1 MRGLSPN
8 AFKCSCMRKICAQIE
23 MQLVDAVS
31 ECARMEQQRQMHSEC
46 IKRMLVNV
54 AIAECTE
61 YALKSCQNASECTFY
76 IIASVCAAC
85 HMQKYAIHNGMH
97 RNASKIHLNA
107 AGENDTAY
115 GRKRHLSRVRARR
128 RRGASGEKLTRYGG
142 ASSTPLP
149 TAVRT
154 RRSYRSTRC

>member
-1 MRGLSPN
+1 
-8 AFKCSCMRKICAQIE
+8 MRKICAQIE

-61 YALKSCQNASECTFY
+61 YALKSCQNASEWTFY
-76 IIASVCAAC
+76 IIASECAAC
-85 HMQKYAIHNGMH
+85 HMQKNAIHNGMH
-97 RNASKIHLNA
+97 RNASKILLNA

-115 GRKRHLSRVRARR
+115 GRKRHLSPLAPTSSRAVRAMYRHAACR
-128 RRGASGEKLTRYGG
+128 VARSVSAI
-142 ASSTPLP
+142 TPLGTWWCRAP
-149 TAVRT
+149 PAV
-154 RRSYRSTRC
+154 SKS

>member
-115 GRKRHLSRVRARR
+115 GRKRHLSLGVDARLPR
-128 RRGASGEKLTRYGG
+128 PSSPSPLVAPPSTALGG
-142 ASSTPLP
+142 WC
-149 TAVRT
+149 TAAIE
-154 RRSYRSTRC
+154 

>member
-1 MRGLSPN
+1 
-8 AFKCSCMRKICAQIE
+8 MRKICAQIE
-23 MQLVDAVS
+23 MQLVDAES

-107 AGENDTAY
+107 AVENNTAY
-115 GRKRHLSRVRARR
+115 GRKRHLSRGCSEIAAARKTAAV
-128 RRGASGEKLTRYGG
+128 ASG
-142 ASSTPLP
+142 
-149 TAVRT
+149 TANDGSNKRPAFEVRHVV
-154 RRSYRSTRC
+154 S

>member
-1 MRGLSPN
+1 
-8 AFKCSCMRKICAQIE
+8 MRKICAQIE

-31 ECARMEQQRQMHSEC
+31 ACARMEQQRQMHSEC

-115 GRKRHLSRVRARR
+115 GRKRHLS
-128 RRGASGEKLTRYGG
+128 
-142 ASSTPLP
+142 PL
-149 TAVRT
+149 RT
-154 RRSYRSTRC
+154 TLQRQP